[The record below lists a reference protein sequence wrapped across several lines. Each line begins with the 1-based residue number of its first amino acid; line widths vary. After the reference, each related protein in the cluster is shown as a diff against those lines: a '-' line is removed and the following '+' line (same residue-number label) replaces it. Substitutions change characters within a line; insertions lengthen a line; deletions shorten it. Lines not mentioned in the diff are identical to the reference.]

1 MKKEAIK
8 IFGERK
14 VRTIWDDT
22 HEKWYFSIVDVVAIL
37 TDSPNPQT
45 YWRVLK
51 KRLKEEGNETVTNC
65 NALKLI
71 LSPSSGV
78 ALPLKNISSIKVLK
92 KKTYLII

>member
-8 IFGERK
+8 LFEERK

-65 NALKLI
+65 NAL
-71 LSPSSGV
+71 
-78 ALPLKNISSIKVLK
+78 
-92 KKTYLII
+92 

>member
-8 IFGERK
+8 LFEERK

-37 TDSPNPQT
+37 TDSSNPQT

-51 KRLKEEGNETVTNC
+51 K
-65 NALKLI
+65 
-71 LSPSSGV
+71 
-78 ALPLKNISSIKVLK
+78 
-92 KKTYLII
+92 